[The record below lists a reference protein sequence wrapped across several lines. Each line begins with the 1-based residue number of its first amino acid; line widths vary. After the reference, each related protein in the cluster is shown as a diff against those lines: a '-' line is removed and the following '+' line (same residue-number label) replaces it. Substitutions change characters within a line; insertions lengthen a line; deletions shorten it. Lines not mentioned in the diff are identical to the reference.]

1 METKKN
7 EHMSRV
13 VNETVNGTAYTNTEF
28 LKSAD
33 ELKEIL
39 PQDIYEII
47 FESEKLDNSINF
59 SSQKANR
66 AYLNTL
72 S

>member
-7 EHMSRV
+7 EHMSRE
-13 VNETVNGTAYTNTEF
+13 VNETVNGTANTKTGLF
-28 LKSAD
+28 KSAD
-33 ELKEIL
+33 KLKEIL

-66 AYLNTL
+66 AYLNNL